1 MASLGFPEISGSG
14 EARECRSALCRQVS
28 ERAHRTV
35 AVRWARIPVRAC
47 RTSEAVP
54 PHVARPAAARA
65 VVSGSGNNR
74 TCGPSGRRHG
84 AGRPH
89 SGRPRVR
96 CVATCGRPVM
106 RSSPLRSSAC
116 AVLATCAPRHGA
128 AVGMVAVGVCGVSPR
143 ADVRSCGPRHSGP
156 PRVRSSPHVRLGTVR
171 PSAWC
176 GPRHDAVG
184 RYCGRRHDATS
195 ARKRSATV
203 RANVRRV
210 RSWPIRCFRSAGP
223 PQCGGARVATTAP
236 IRCGPPYCI
245 TRNPEAHSPG
255 ARTCGHRQPCR
266 RHMRSS
272 LLRSSACAVL
282 ATPVLRMCG
291 PGHSGCPQG
300 TVLVTPVTRRVRMRR
315 VRPSA
320 CCGGQECGGSALAAS
335 GRAVLPQTCGPPEC
349 GGRLRAVCRE

>member
-128 AVGMVAVGVCGVSPR
+128 AVGMVRASPR
-143 ADVRSCGPRHSGP
+143 CGGQVLRTPTRRHVRTKTVGHSAGERTPGAVLANPVLPQCGPSAVRRRQSGHDRTHP
-156 PRVRSSPHVRLGTVR
+156 LRATVLHHPQPGSPQSGRPHVRPPTAL
-171 PSAWC
+171 PST
-176 GPRHDAVG
+176 H
-184 RYCGRRHDATS
+184 
-195 ARKRSATV
+195 
-203 RANVRRV
+203 
-210 RSWPIRCFRSAGP
+210 
-223 PQCGGARVATTAP
+223 
-236 IRCGPPYCI
+236 
-245 TRNPEAHSPG
+245 
-255 ARTCGHRQPCR
+255 
-266 RHMRSS
+266 
-272 LLRSSACAVL
+272 AVL
-282 ATPVLRMCG
+282 TTPVLRMCG
-291 PGHSGCPQG
+291 PGHPGPPHVRPWSFRLPAGYGPGHSGHPQG
-300 TVLVTPVTRRVRMRR
+300 ADAPSAAVRMLRWTGMR
-315 VRPSA
+315 WERTGSVRSCGTPADMRTSGVRWSA
-320 CCGGQECGGSALAAS
+320 SCG
-335 GRAVLPQTCGPPEC
+335 LPRIISSLGFDPVSF
-349 GGRLRAVCRE
+349 RLQDQLHHH